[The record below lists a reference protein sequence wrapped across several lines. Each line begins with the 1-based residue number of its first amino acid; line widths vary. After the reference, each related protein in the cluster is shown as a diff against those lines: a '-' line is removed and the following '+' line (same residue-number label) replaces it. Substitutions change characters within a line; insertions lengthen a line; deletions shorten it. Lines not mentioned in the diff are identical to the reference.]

1 MPIDAARAS
10 STRVRHARR
19 VLPLLAGLALALLTA
34 IGPAACSG
42 LPGGTPPLAT
52 VTATATP
59 APVATAEPTAT
70 PPPPT
75 PTPTPT
81 PAATPVPATP
91 TPEPGEAVALL
102 VSDPAERARLEAALA
117 PAAGFNATGDASAR
131 WAIAD
136 EPLSG
141 SRPIVLARWAAITD
155 QRRDVLD
162 LSLTDVQRI
171 LRGDVRGWSRLGGS
185 RQPISAYLPASQAPL
200 IAGALG
206 IPIADLAA
214 ELLPDAKVADVVAN
228 TPGAFALIEPE
239 QLRLGVLAL
248 TVDGH
253 DPYRDPARE
262 SPLSAVR
269 WIRAPRLGTPCGSPP
284 PPASRPRRRSTRRG
298 CWSPAS

>member
-10 STRVRHARR
+10 STRARHARR

-75 PTPTPT
+75 PIPTPT
-81 PAATPVPATP
+81 PAATAVPATP
-91 TPEPGEAVALL
+91 TPEPGEAVAIL

-117 PAAGFNATGDASAR
+117 PAAGFNASGDASAR

-206 IPIADLAA
+206 IAVADLAA

-269 WIRAPRLGTPCGSPP
+269 WIRAPGLGGVVQ
-284 PPASRPRRRSTRRG
+284 ARRRRRPRGRAAVRPGGDAGHR
-298 CWSPAS
+298 